1 VLWLVKN
8 SSVTFND
15 DIIQNATFAFKYQ
28 TGVVKMKIRNS
39 VKCLPL
45 IALLFTSFAYADVE
59 LKDNSEILGHW
70 TVTAEALKI
79 DGDKKFIKSVWEFK
93 NDGTLVS
100 VSTDSLGRTKEMTV
114 VVKYSVE
121 DGVIKKQLSPGREK
135 YESCPVVQKE
145 GSDMVLK
152 CTNLFLFLT
161 KK

>member
-1 VLWLVKN
+1 MRIKN
-8 SSVTFND
+8 
-15 DIIQNATFAFKYQ
+15 
-28 TGVVKMKIRNS
+28 G

-45 IALLFTSFAYADVE
+45 VTLLFATFAHADVV
-59 LKDNSEILGHW
+59 LKDSSEILGEW

-79 DGDKKFIKSVWEFK
+79 DGEKKAIKSAWEFK
-93 NDGTLVS
+93 SDGTLVS

-114 VVKYSVE
+114 AVKYAVE

-135 YESCPVVQKE
+135 YESCSVVQKA
-145 GSDMVLK
+145 GSDMVIR